1 MEEKG
6 LIKLAESLD
15 LSRLEDE
22 CIILDDEKAD
32 DIYGGK
38 FVCCR
43 IEFAFVEQRLAAD
56 ERGGL
61 PLAEADF
68 RRKSLILPTWY
79 PSSVSGYST

>member
-6 LIKLAESLD
+6 LIKL
-15 LSRLEDE
+15 
-22 CIILDDEKAD
+22 
-32 DIYGGK
+32 
-38 FVCCR
+38 R

-79 PSSVSGYST
+79 PSSVSDYST